1 MIHKQFVPEGKAVN
15 SRFCVQGLARS
26 LKQTLRERLQF
37 QEKSSL
43 FSLHDAAAAAAAARA
58 ALIERHFLA
67 NHGMAEISH
76 LFYSPDLM
84 PTDFLYSV
92 KWKLPSKEQDFST
105 LRASG
110 RT

>member
-1 MIHKQFVPEGKAVN
+1 VIHKQFVPEGKAVN

-26 LKQTLRERLQF
+26 LKQILRERLQF

-43 FSLHDAAAAAAAARA
+43 FSLHDAAAAARA
-58 ALIERHFLA
+58 ALIVRHFLA

-92 KWKLPSKEQDFST
+92 K
-105 LRASG
+105 
-110 RT
+110 